1 MTLARVDDI
10 SLIDMPADA
19 TKPRSI
25 NCYFAEVENAAAI
38 GADGKKFKIEPQR
51 LLYSLQ
57 WKAQRHAAG
66 FASTAREGARSL
78 VRRNDAVRRT
88 DPRQVP
94 PCHGGLTAQCSRSS
108 GSRSAR
114 REAKTAVLADVP
126 AGAD

>member
-25 NCYFAEVENAAAI
+25 NCYFAEVESGGDRRGRQEVQDRAAA
-38 GADGKKFKIEPQR
+38 AA
-51 LLYSLQ
+51 LLVAMEAQ
-57 WKAQRHAAG
+57 WHAAG

-88 DPRQVP
+88 DPR
-94 PCHGGLTAQCSRSS
+94 
-108 GSRSAR
+108 
-114 REAKTAVLADVP
+114 
-126 AGAD
+126 